1 MINAWLYRAM
11 NLKFEVIIKEIFF
24 SLKIIKD
31 IRELEQAL
39 EESLKLNQKA
49 LEMKEIEEKMLNF
62 SVKEYETVNK

>member
-1 MINAWLYRAM
+1 M